1 MSVPSKEN
9 YEWDSSG
16 WTCLGHTDNI
26 TFDNNTTKKTSSYAI
41 MSHCIKNEVFH

>member
-9 YEWDSSG
+9 YEWDRSG
-16 WTCLGHTDNI
+16 GTCLGHTDNI